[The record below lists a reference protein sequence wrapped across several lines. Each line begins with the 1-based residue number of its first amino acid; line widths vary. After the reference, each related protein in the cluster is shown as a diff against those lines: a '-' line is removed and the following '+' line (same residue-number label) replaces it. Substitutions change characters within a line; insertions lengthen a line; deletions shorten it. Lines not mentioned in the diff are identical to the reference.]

1 MKLIGYLLSNQNGGT
16 MATIFNKIF
25 VTKAEYSIIKT
36 MQSSEQLKWLF
47 DTYDSTT
54 NQTGAMDLSAFFK
67 DVKDELEQYNN
78 SLPMHVEEIDINQ
91 NALPADSNIDFVDVM
106 IDDENIMIESNSLK
120 ALRHVKDKFIESG
133 YMLQRDLATEKMF
146 RKDKTTRYIRVFR
159 IINYTSSMCLN

>member
-1 MKLIGYLLSNQNGGT
+1 

-36 MQSSEQLKWLF
+36 MHVSEQLRWLF

-54 NQTGAMDLSAFFK
+54 RQTGIMDLSAFFK

-78 SLPMHVEEIDINQ
+78 SLPMHVEEIDIKET
-91 NALPADSNIDFVDVM
+91 ALPADSNIDFVDVM

>member
-54 NQTGAMDLSAFFK
+54 KQTGAMDLSAFFK

-78 SLPMHVEEIDINQ
+78 SL
-91 NALPADSNIDFVDVM
+91 
-106 IDDENIMIESNSLK
+106 
-120 ALRHVKDKFIESG
+120 
-133 YMLQRDLATEKMF
+133 DLF
-146 RKDKTTRYIRVFR
+146 
-159 IINYTSSMCLN
+159 

>member
-1 MKLIGYLLSNQNGGT
+1 MQ
-16 MATIFNKIF
+16 TIFNKIF

-36 MQSSEQLKWLF
+36 MAPSERLHWLF
-47 DTYDSTT
+47 DAFTAITQQT
-54 NQTGAMDLSAFFK
+54 NGLDLSKFFN
-67 DVKDELEQYNN
+67 DVKDELDRYNN
-78 SLPMHVEEIDINQ
+78 LKPEYIEAKDIQLNQ
-91 NALPADSNIDFVDVM
+91 TSLPADKNIDFVDVM

-120 ALRHVKDKFIESG
+120 ALRHVLNKFIESG

>member
-1 MKLIGYLLSNQNGGT
+1 

-54 NQTGAMDLSAFFK
+54 KQTGAMDLSAFFK